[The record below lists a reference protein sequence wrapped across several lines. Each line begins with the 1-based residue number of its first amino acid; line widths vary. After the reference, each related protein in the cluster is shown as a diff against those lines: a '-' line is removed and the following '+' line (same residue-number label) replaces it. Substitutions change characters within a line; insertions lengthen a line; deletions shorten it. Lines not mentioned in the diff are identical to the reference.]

1 MYVLNYELNS
11 ETPKIIKM
19 QTDLELIRT
28 LVELNLLKKSDITI
42 ELDDDGWIKSSI
54 YDDFLLDEDCAIL
67 QYNKSIYSD
76 VPNFKSLVIY
86 EIPKT
91 KLDSEYITI
100 VRQIEQKLVDEI
112 LKLQF
117 EGYQNY
123 DKEFLQSMYLE
134 FEKLNDNNKFEG
146 IEMKENVKDIT
157 YLFDEL
163 EELYEE
169 IDEYEAG
176 L

>member
-123 DKEFLQSMYLE
+123 DKEFLQYMYSE
-134 FEKLNDNNKFEG
+134 FEKLNDNKFEG
-146 IEMKENVKDIT
+146 IEMKENVKDIN
-157 YLFDEL
+157 YLFNEL

-169 IDEYEAG
+169 IDEYG
-176 L
+176 TVL